1 MPSNHTT
8 STSRRP
14 RSRGKPRYG
23 VDEVVRRKRVDFDA
37 DQLSA
42 LAALL
47 GKPELADAGTFEER
61 LSKIATDYCAS
72 RQQKSQAPSRATI
85 NANLLNL
92 DEIAGGLANRLEGM
106 DIGTEMELVVA
117 RLRMGDPDDPR
128 FKSDLIGQLRDL
140 SAMLL
145 YAHERSAASRG
156 PVGNSALD
164 RAVLRLAI
172 LFEEFAGV
180 LATHNPNDNL
190 IYDGRPLSKTG
201 RFVAAVFA
209 IVEPK
214 INEQRL
220 STALMRAIKEIR
232 PAR

>member
-1 MPSNHTT
+1 MSTSNTT
-8 STSRRP
+8 STSRRR

-92 DEIAGGLANRLEGM
+92 NEIAGGLANRLEGM

-145 YAHERSAASRG
+145 YAHERSAARRG

-164 RAVLRLAI
+164 RAALRLAI
-172 LFEEFAGV
+172 LFKEFAGKP
-180 LATHNPNDNL
+180 ATHNPYDNL
-190 IYDGRPLSKTG
+190 EYKGVPTSPAGK
-201 RFVAAVFA
+201 FVTAFFE
-209 IVEPK
+209 IVDPK
-214 INEQRL
+214 VTPQRVC
-220 STALMRAIKEIR
+220 SALAWVIKEMKR
-232 PAR
+232 N

>member
-72 RQQKSQAPSRATI
+72 RQQKSRATSRATI
-85 NANLLNL
+85 NAVLLDL
-92 DEIAGGLANRLEGM
+92 DKRAGKLADKLEGM
-106 DIGTEMELVVA
+106 DIGTEMELVIA
-117 RLRMGDPDDPR
+117 RLGMGAPDDPR
-128 FKSDLIGQLRDL
+128 WKADLIGQLRDL
-140 SAMLL
+140 SNIFL
-145 YAHERSAASRG
+145 YAHASSAVIRG
-156 PVGNSALD
+156 PEGNWAID
-164 RAVLRLAI
+164 RAALRLAI
-172 LFEEFAGV
+172 LFKEFAGKP
-180 LATHNPNDNL
+180 ATHNPYDNL
-190 IYDGRPLSKTG
+190 EYKGVPTSPAGK
-201 RFVAAVFA
+201 FVTAFFE
-209 IVEPK
+209 IVDPK
-214 INEQRL
+214 VTPQRVC
-220 STALMRAIKEIR
+220 SALAWVIKEMKR
-232 PAR
+232 N